1 MLHFEPGY
9 AKGTNTSQCHESVV
23 GQGNES
29 FRYWRPVS
37 RVSTLPLPDEH
48 QPSMDDQPPN
58 ATEYTYSPTTR
69 LATSSLDWN
78 AQLERDTGT
87 HRRRLIF
94 VWMLPFLKANN
105 LAPLCRT
112 SRDICTLTRA
122 DLFRRVVLKIEEAAD
137 AFCRTINEDIV
148 IPACAH
154 YEGADGRRLL

>member
-1 MLHFEPGY
+1 M
-9 AKGTNTSQCHESVV
+9 
-23 GQGNES
+23 
-29 FRYWRPVS
+29 
-37 RVSTLPLPDEH
+37 
-48 QPSMDDQPPN
+48 
-58 ATEYTYSPTTR
+58 
-69 LATSSLDWN
+69 
-78 AQLERDTGT
+78 
-87 HRRRLIF
+87 F

-154 YEGADGRRLL
+154 YEGADGRRLLCANGKSRRVKGLGWHVRALVLSFPRS